1 MLTDHHCHI
10 LPDMDDGAHDIAESL
25 EMIEMMKAQG
35 VERIIATPHFYAHEE
50 RSVEEYLIRRQYA
63 YESVAGNSVI
73 ADILLGAEVAVE
85 HGISKIS
92 GIERL
97 AIEDTGFILMELPYR
112 GYEEWMSEEISA
124 IKKEYGLTV
133 ILAHI
138 HRYIEYY
145 APKDMELILNTDAVF
160 QINNEAFGLRRDKK
174 LVKQLIK
181 DGKRLVF
188 GSDAHNAGG
197 RAPNWE
203 LLLKKCD
210 PAVIEASNGL
220 IAAIKE

>member
-1 MLTDHHCHI
+1 MLTDYHCHI
-10 LPDMDDGAHDIAESL
+10 LPGMDDGAHDIATSL
-25 EMIEMMKAQG
+25 EMIEIMKEQG
-35 VERIIATPHFYAHEE
+35 VERLIATPHFYAHEE
-50 RSVEEYLIRRQYA
+50 RSVEEYLLRRQYA
-63 YESVAGNSVI
+63 YESIADNAVI
-73 ADILLGAEVAVE
+73 PDILLGAEVAVE

-92 GIERL
+92 GIDKL

-124 IKKEYGLTV
+124 IASEYGLTV

-145 APKDMELILNTDAVF
+145 TPEDLELILKTDAVF
-160 QINNEAFGLRRDKK
+160 QINNEAFSIRRDKK

-181 DGKRLVF
+181 DGRRLVF

-197 RAPNWE
+197 RSPNWDM
-203 LLLKKCD
+203 LLKKCD
-210 PAVIEASNGL
+210 PAVIAASDGL
-220 IAAIKE
+220 IGAIE